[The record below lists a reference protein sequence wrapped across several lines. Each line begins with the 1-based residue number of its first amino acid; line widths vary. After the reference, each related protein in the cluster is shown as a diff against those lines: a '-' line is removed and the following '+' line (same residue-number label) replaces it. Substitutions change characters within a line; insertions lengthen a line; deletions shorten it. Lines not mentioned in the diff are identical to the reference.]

1 MDLLERV
8 KELCS
13 EKGISQRKLES
24 ELELSNGASSKWNKS
39 SPSGEVLQKIA
50 DYFDVSTDYLLGRT
64 DIKNS
69 SDKMSEVLENDKELG
84 TFWNQLKDR
93 EDLKLLFKQTKDLSP
108 KAIQQVIRIIKA
120 IEDEEDKENE

>member
-84 TFWNQLKDR
+84 TFWNELKNR

-108 KAIQQVIRIIKA
+108 RGIQQVIRIIKA
-120 IEDEEDKENE
+120 IEDEEDRENE